1 MTAIATNVLD
11 TLRERGFLN
20 QVSDE
25 AGLRRATDA
34 GPITLYCGFDVTSDS
49 LHIGNLVQLM
59 LLSHFQ
65 RHGHRVIALAGGG
78 TTMVGDPTG
87 RSTDRPLL
95 TMAQIA
101 ANSATIQAQ
110 MAHYLD
116 FTASRAIMRD
126 NADWLP
132 TLNYIAFLREIGRY
146 FSVNEMLH
154 MDTYKTRLESGLSF
168 LEFNYLLLQSYDFLH
183 LYRTERCVLQV
194 GGGDQWSN
202 CLGGMDLIRKA
213 DGGEAF
219 VLTAPLITD
228 ASGQKMG
235 KSTGNGISLNA
246 AAMSPYDYYQFWI
259 NVEDAKVAE
268 FLGLFTYLPMDEVRR
283 LAALQGAD
291 IRAAKERLAWE
302 ATILTHGEA
311 EAEGARDAA
320 RALFPGKSG
329 GADAMGDADVPTITI
344 PTVDFDAGLSLADIF
359 VRAGLATSRGDAR
372 RKATQGGMYFGPLGE
387 RIGDMDLAIL
397 PADFPA
403 DGLLLRAG
411 KKRYMRVVVE

>member
-11 TLRERGFLN
+11 TLRERGFIN

-25 AGLRRATDA
+25 AALRRVTDTGA
-34 GPITLYCGFDVTSDS
+34 ITLYCGFDVTSDS

-59 LLSHFQ
+59 LLSHCQ

-87 RSTDRPLL
+87 RATGRAMMSTEE
-95 TMAQIA
+95 IA
-101 ANSATIQAQ
+101 ANSAKIQEQ

-116 FTASRAIMRD
+116 FSEGRAIMRD
-126 NADWLP
+126 NAEWLP
-132 TLNYIAFLREIGRY
+132 GLNYIAFLREIGRY

-154 MDTYKTRLESGLSF
+154 MDTYRTRLEAGLSF

-228 ASGQKMG
+228 ANGQKMG
-235 KSTGNGISLNA
+235 KSTGNGISLNPA
-246 AAMSPYDYYQFWI
+246 SMSPYDYYQFWI
-259 NVEDAKVAE
+259 NVEDAKVSE

-283 LAALQGAD
+283 LAALEGAD
-291 IRAAKERLAWE
+291 IRQAKEMLAWE
-302 ATILTHGEA
+302 ATVLTHGAA
-311 EAEGARDAA
+311 EAEKARDAA
-320 RALFPGKSG
+320 RALFTG
-329 GADAMGDADVPTITI
+329 GTDTADVPTVTI
-344 PTVDFDAGLSLADIF
+344 ATVDFDAGLSLADIF
-359 VRAGLATSRGDAR
+359 VRAELATGRNDAR
-372 RKATQGGMYFGPLGE
+372 RKATQGGMYLNGE
-387 RIGDMDLAIL
+387 RVIDMDLAIL
-397 PADFPA
+397 PADFPEE
-403 DGLLLRAG
+403 GILLRAG
-411 KKRYMRVVVE
+411 KKHYKRVVVE

>member
-1 MTAIATNVLD
+1 
-11 TLRERGFLN
+11 
-20 QVSDE
+20 
-25 AGLRRATDA
+25 
-34 GPITLYCGFDVTSDS
+34 
-49 LHIGNLVQLM
+49 
-59 LLSHFQ
+59 
-65 RHGHRVIALAGGG
+65 
-78 TTMVGDPTG
+78 
-87 RSTDRPLL
+87 
-95 TMAQIA
+95 
-101 ANSATIQAQ
+101 

-116 FTASRAIMRD
+116 FTEGRAIMRD

-259 NVEDAKVAE
+259 NVEDANVAQ

-283 LAALQGAD
+283 LAALEGAD
-291 IRAAKERLAWE
+291 IRQAKEVLAWE
-302 ATILTHGEA
+302 ATVLTHGEA
-311 EAEGARDAA
+311 EAAKARDAA
-320 RALFPGKSG
+320 RALFSG
-329 GADAMGDADVPTITI
+329 DSTDGADVPTVTI
-344 PTVDFDAGLSLADIF
+344 PTVEFDAGLSLADIF

-372 RKATQGGMYFGPLGE
+372 RKAAQGGMYSAATASASVIWTSPSCPPISPQTACSCAPAKNTTCASSSNKRRGGEPHPRAACTRVPGPL
-387 RIGDMDLAIL
+387 A
-397 PADFPA
+397 
-403 DGLLLRAG
+403 LRAAG
-411 KKRYMRVVVE
+411 EGRGHKARSRSCSHAPAAQWHPPLSRRRRLGGGVGGGVPLPFTQ

>member
-11 TLRERGFLN
+11 TLRERGFIN

-25 AGLRRATDA
+25 AALRRVTDA
-34 GPITLYCGFDVTSDS
+34 GTITLYCGFDVTSDS

-59 LLSHFQ
+59 LLSHCQ

-87 RSTDRPLL
+87 RATGRAMMSTEE
-95 TMAQIA
+95 IA
-101 ANSATIQAQ
+101 TNSAKIQEQ

-116 FTASRAIMRD
+116 FSEGRAIMRD
-126 NADWLP
+126 NAEWLP
-132 TLNYIAFLREIGRY
+132 YLNYIAFLREIGRY

-154 MDTYKTRLESGLSF
+154 MDTYRTRLEAGLSF

-228 ASGQKMG
+228 ANGQKMG
-235 KSTGNGISLNA
+235 KSTGNGISLNPA
-246 AAMSPYDYYQFWI
+246 SMSPYDYYQFWI
-259 NVEDAKVAE
+259 NVEDAKVSE

-283 LAALQGAD
+283 LAALEGAD
-291 IRAAKERLAWE
+291 IRQAKEMLAWE
-302 ATILTHGEA
+302 ATVLTHGAA
-311 EAEGARDAA
+311 EAEKARDAA
-320 RALFPGKSG
+320 RALFTG
-329 GADAMGDADVPTITI
+329 GTDTADVPTVTI
-344 PTVDFDAGLSLADIF
+344 ATVDFDAGLSLADIF
-359 VRAGLATSRGDAR
+359 VRAELATGRNDAR
-372 RKATQGGMYFGPLGE
+372 RKATQGGMYLNGE
-387 RIGDMDLAIL
+387 RVIDMDLAIL
-397 PADFPA
+397 PADFPEE
-403 DGLLLRAG
+403 GILLRAG
-411 KKRYMRVVVE
+411 KKHYKRVVVE

>member
-25 AGLRRATDA
+25 AGLRRVTDA

-65 RHGHRVIALAGGG
+65 KHGHRVIALAGGG

-87 RSTDRPLL
+87 RATGRAMM

-101 ANSATIQAQ
+101 ANSAKIQEQ

-116 FTASRAIMRD
+116 FTDGRAIMRD

-132 TLNYIAFLREIGRY
+132 TLHYIAFLRDIGRY

-154 MDTYKTRLESGLSF
+154 MDTYKTRLETGLSF

-183 LYRTERCVLQV
+183 LYRTEGCVLQV

-283 LAALQGAD
+283 LAALEGAD
-291 IRAAKERLAWE
+291 IRRAKEVLAWE
-302 ATILTHGEA
+302 ATVLTHGEA
-311 EAEGARDAA
+311 EAEKARDAA
-320 RALFPGKSG
+320 HALFSG
-329 GADAMGDADVPTITI
+329 GAGAGGADVPTVTI

-359 VRAGLATSRGDAR
+359 VRAGLATGRGDAR
-372 RKATQGGMYFGPLGE
+372 RKAAQGGMYLGAHGE
-387 RIGDMDLAIL
+387 RVGDMDLAIL

-411 KKRYMRVVVE
+411 KKHYMRVVVE

>member
-1 MTAIATNVLD
+1 MMTAIATNVLD
-11 TLRERGFLN
+11 TLRERGFIN

-25 AGLRRATDA
+25 AALRRVTDA
-34 GPITLYCGFDVTSDS
+34 GAITLYCGFDVTSDS

-87 RSTDRPLL
+87 RATGRAMMN
-95 TMAQIA
+95 TEEIA
-101 ANSATIQAQ
+101 TNSAKIQEQ

-116 FTASRAIMRD
+116 FSEGRVTMRD
-126 NADWLP
+126 NAEWLP
-132 TLNYIAFLREIGRY
+132 DLNYIAFLREIGRY

-154 MDTYKTRLESGLSF
+154 MDTYRTRLEAGLSF

-183 LYRTERCVLQV
+183 LYRTEGCVLQV

-228 ASGQKMG
+228 ANGQKMG
-235 KSTGNGISLNA
+235 KSTGNGISLNPA
-246 AAMSPYDYYQFWI
+246 SMSPYDYYQFWI
-259 NVEDAKVAE
+259 NVEDAKVSE

-283 LAALQGAD
+283 LAALEGAD
-291 IRAAKERLAWE
+291 IRQAKEVLAWE
-302 ATILTHGEA
+302 ATVLTHGTA
-311 EAEGARDAA
+311 EAEKARDAA
-320 RALFPGKSG
+320 RALFTG
-329 GADAMGDADVPTITI
+329 GTDRADVPTVTI
-344 PTVDFDAGLSLADIF
+344 ATVDFDAGLSLADIF
-359 VRAGLATSRGDAR
+359 VRAELATGRNDAR
-372 RKATQGGMYFGPLGE
+372 RKAAQGGMYLNGE
-387 RIGDMDLAIL
+387 RVIDMDLAIL
-397 PADFPA
+397 PADFPEE
-403 DGLLLRAG
+403 GILLRAG
-411 KKRYMRVVVE
+411 KKHYKRVVVE